1 MYTCADMYIYIY
13 IYIFMISIPYSC
25 YFIAHLPCH
34 QTHLPFDVGV
44 ARDLKRVVERKGDQK
59 ITDTP
64 NGVDARLEKLRAFQI
79 AALKK
84 AMSFPAV
91 KHVVYSTCSIHEEEN
106 ESVVTE
112 VLLNNTENI
121 LNSEGGIHSSEE
133 HQAGTIQLLKI
144 FDD

>member
-1 MYTCADMYIYIY
+1 MYTYI
-13 IYIFMISIPYSC
+13 
-25 YFIAHLPCH
+25 
-34 QTHLPFDVGV
+34 GV

-59 ITDTP
+59 VTDTP
-64 NGVDARLEKLRAFQI
+64 NGVDTRLEKLRAFQI

-91 KHVVYSTCSIHEEEN
+91 RHVVYSTCSIHEEEN

-121 LNSEGGIHSSEE
+121 LNSEVGIDSLEE
-133 HQAGTIQLLKI
+133 HRTGTIQLLN
-144 FDD
+144 FLDD